1 MLRNSNA
8 PVISKL
14 SQKYAVEVHLRVF
27 LAFNY
32 LLNVYIEHDNTPE
45 ENSKGVV
52 FPLLK
57 ELDLVINRASS
68 YRPVTVAPI
77 LGKL

>member
-1 MLRNSNA
+1 MF
-8 PVISKL
+8 L
-14 SQKYAVEVHLRVF
+14 S
-27 LAFNY
+27 FNY
-32 LLNVYIEHDNTPE
+32 LLNVYIEHDDTPE

-57 ELDLVINRASS
+57 KLDLAINRASS
-68 YRPVTVAPI
+68 YGPVTVAPI